1 MMSYFRGGVGS
12 KMTPQNLTSFV
23 YVPYATF
30 NALKILLSI
39 GIFLEREDTLA
50 AETKSPM
57 QTFAVSDISSL
68 SFLFLLAEHTYTKS
82 TEYSIISFSKRN
94 EVFNM
99 KLRITR
105 SILVPT

>member
-1 MMSYFRGGVGS
+1 MF
-12 KMTPQNLTSFV
+12 PNI
-23 YVPYATF
+23 ATF

-68 SFLFLLAEHTYTKS
+68 SFLFLLAEHSLYRILNNT
-82 TEYSIISFSKRN
+82 
-94 EVFNM
+94 VFFLKVN
-99 KLRITR
+99 
-105 SILVPT
+105 

>member
-1 MMSYFRGGVGS
+1 MKNESHFLKKTHLY
-12 KMTPQNLTSFV
+12 
-23 YVPYATF
+23 YATF

-68 SFLFLLAEHTYTKS
+68 SFLFLLTEHTINRILNNLVFYRS
-82 TEYSIISFSKRN
+82 TT
-94 EVFNM
+94 M
-99 KLRITR
+99 
-105 SILVPT
+105 